1 MLHYSVKT
9 PMYLRKRTYVTG
21 FTLIELLLVVA
32 IITILAAIVIVAL
45 NTQRNIAS
53 SNNAQRWSDVNTT
66 LNAIHQY
73 SIDNSGILPSTIPT
87 GAGGVE
93 VCRTNATSCAGLV
106 DLSVLTFEERYVLQ
120 LPIDPTSASANGT
133 GYFVY
138 KTAYD
143 RVFVTAP
150 FAQLGMTI
158 EVGR

>member
-1 MLHYSVKT
+1 MS
-9 PMYLRKRTYVTG
+9 RRRQG

-32 IITILAAIVIVAL
+32 IITILAAIVIIAL

-53 SNNAQRWSDVNTT
+53 SNNAQRWSDVNTI

-73 SIDNSGILPSTIPT
+73 SIDNNGILPATIPT
-87 GAGGVE
+87 GPGGVE
-93 VCRTNATSCAGLV
+93 ICKSNAVSCAGLI
-106 DLSVLTFEERYVLQ
+106 DLSVLTFEERYVLKI
-120 LPIDPTSASANGT
+120 PEDPTSASANGT

-138 KTAYD
+138 KTDYD
-143 RVFVTAP
+143 RVFVTSP